1 MAVDSPSAT
10 VRRSNKLGAMRSSDD
25 EAKALTKGKATQ
37 HGGASS
43 LAKALAVAGTAALL
57 CAAAVKVSSA
67 SSSHPG
73 HAQLKALITDGK
85 WRHAEID
92 HLYELGDSMQEA
104 IGLVSCFFFLLSFSL
119 PSRPFFSPL
128 AHSRPKKKKL
138 LRQDVT
144 EGHTGTA
151 YLLRKMQVALARM
164 PAVKTICEIGFNS
177 GHSASVW
184 LAVRRFFEPFFS
196 HFFFS
201 GF

>member
-1 MAVDSPSAT
+1 ML
-10 VRRSNKLGAMRSSDD
+10 RLSS
-25 EAKALTKGKATQ
+25 
-37 HGGASS
+37 
-43 LAKALAVAGTAALL
+43 
-57 CAAAVKVSSA
+57 
-67 SSSHPG
+67 
-73 HAQLKALITDGK
+73 
-85 WRHAEID
+85 
-92 HLYELGDSMQEA
+92 
-104 IGLVSCFFFLLSFSL
+104 FFLSTFSTFFL
-119 PSRPFFSPL
+119 PSRSL
-128 AHSRPKKKKL
+128 EAKKKKKKL